1 MTTRAFEFDGRTVEV
16 GNADKVLF
24 PDIGLTE
31 GQLADYYARVAD
43 TIMPHL
49 KGRPISMQRFPNGID
64 KPGFYAKQ
72 APEHFPEWID
82 RVTIDVLESGEKQ
95 PQVVVN
101 RPEALVYLVD
111 QATITPHTWLSR
123 TEKLN
128 HPDKLIFDLDPPK
141 SFEAARVAAGHL
153 RALLDELALPTYLM
167 TTGSRG
173 LHVGVPLDGQSD
185 FDTVRDFAR
194 DLADGLAARHPKELT
209 TETRKAQR
217 RGRLFLD
224 YLRNAYAQTSV
235 PPYAVRARPGAP
247 VATPLTWDELDD
259 PDLDAGRYHV
269 DNVLERIARVG
280 DPWVDFYEGGVSLT
294 AARQRLNELI
304 TKSNA

>member
-1 MTTRAFEFDGRTVEV
+1 MSTRTFDFDGRSLKV
-16 GNADKVLF
+16 GNAGKVLF

-31 GQLADYYARVAD
+31 GGLAHYYSRVAD
-43 TIMPHL
+43 TMLPHL

-72 APEHFPEWID
+72 APDHFPEWID
-82 RVTIDVLESGEKQ
+82 RVTIRVLESGEEQ
-95 PQVVVN
+95 PQVVIN
-101 RPEALVYLVD
+101 NPATLVYLVD
-111 QATITPHTWLSR
+111 QATITPHTWLSC
-123 TEKLN
+123 TTDLN
-128 HPDKLIFDLDPPK
+128 HPDKLIFDLDPSK
-141 SFEAARVAAGHL
+141 TFESARAAARQL
-153 RALLDELALPTYLM
+153 RALLDELELPAYLM

-194 DLADGLAARHPKELT
+194 DLADALAARHPKELT

>member
-1 MTTRAFEFDGRTVEV
+1 MSTRTFDFDSRSVTV

-31 GQLADYYARVAD
+31 GQLAGYYARVAD
-43 TIMPHL
+43 TMLPHL
-49 KGRPISMQRFPNGID
+49 KGRPISMQRFPNGVN

-82 RVTIDVLESGEKQ
+82 RVTITVLESGEKQ
-95 PQVVVN
+95 PQVVIN
-101 RPEALVYLVD
+101 DAETLIYLVD

-123 TEKLN
+123 TTDLH

-141 SFEAARVAAGHL
+141 TFDSARAAARQVH
-153 RALLDELALPTYLM
+153 ALLDELGLPAYLM

-194 DLADGLAARHPKELT
+194 DLANALAARHPKELT
-209 TETRKAQR
+209 IETRKAQR

-224 YLRNAYAQTSV
+224 YLRNAYAQTAV
-235 PPYAVRARPGAP
+235 PPYAVRARPGAS

-259 PDLDAGRYHV
+259 PDLDSQSYHV
-269 DNVLERIARVG
+269 GNVLERIARIG
-280 DPWVDFYEGGVSLT
+280 DPWADFYKGGVSLT
-294 AARQRLNELI
+294 AARQRLKKV
-304 TKSNA
+304 TTHSND

>member
-24 PDIGLTE
+24 PDIGLIE

-173 LHVGVPLDGQSD
+173 LHVGVPLDGQAD
-185 FDTVRDFAR
+185 FDTVRNFAR
-194 DLADGLAARHPKELT
+194 DLADALTARHPDALT

-235 PPYAVRARPGAP
+235 PPYAVRARPGAT

-259 PDLDAGRYHV
+259 PELDSRRYHV
-269 DNVLERIARVG
+269 GNIFERIEQVG
-280 DPWVDFYEGGVSLT
+280 DPWADFYDNGVSLT
-294 AARQRLNELI
+294 AARRRPGELPALER
-304 TKSNA
+304 K

>member
-1 MTTRAFEFDGRTVEV
+1 MSTRTFDFDSRSVTV

-31 GQLADYYARVAD
+31 GQLSVYYARVAD
-43 TIMPHL
+43 TMLPHL
-49 KGRPISMQRFPNGID
+49 KGRPISMQRFPNGVN

-82 RVTIDVLESGEKQ
+82 RVTITVLESGEKQ
-95 PQVVVN
+95 PQVVIN
-101 RPEALVYLVD
+101 NAQTLIYLVD

-123 TEKLN
+123 TTDLH

-141 SFEAARVAAGHL
+141 PFDSTRAAARQVH
-153 RALLDELALPTYLM
+153 ALLDELGLPAYLM

-194 DLADGLAARHPKELT
+194 DMANALAARHPKELT
-209 TETRKAQR
+209 IETRKAQR

-224 YLRNAYAQTSV
+224 YLRNAYAQTAV
-235 PPYAVRARPGAP
+235 PPYAVRARPGAS

-259 PDLDAGRYHV
+259 PDLDSQSYHV
-269 DNVLERIARVG
+269 GNVLERIARIG
-280 DPWVDFYEGGVSLT
+280 DPWADFYKGGVSLT
-294 AARQRLNELI
+294 AARQRLKKV
-304 TKSNA
+304 TTHSND

>member
-1 MTTRAFEFDGRTVEV
+1 MSTRTFDFDSRSVTV

-31 GQLADYYARVAD
+31 GQLAGYYARVAD
-43 TIMPHL
+43 TMLPHL
-49 KGRPISMQRFPNGID
+49 KGRPISMQRFPNGVN

-82 RVTIDVLESGEKQ
+82 RVTITVLESGEKQ
-95 PQVVVN
+95 PQVVIN
-101 RPEALVYLVD
+101 NAQTLIYLVD

-123 TEKLN
+123 TTDLH

-141 SFEAARVAAGHL
+141 TFDSARAAARQVH
-153 RALLDELALPTYLM
+153 ALLDELGLPAYLM

-194 DLADGLAARHPKELT
+194 DLANALAARHPKELT
-209 TETRKAQR
+209 IETRKAQR

-224 YLRNAYAQTSV
+224 YLRNAYAQTAV
-235 PPYAVRARPGAP
+235 PPYAVRARPGAS

-259 PDLDAGRYHV
+259 PDLDSQSYHV
-269 DNVLERIARVG
+269 GNVLERIARIG
-280 DPWVDFYEGGVSLT
+280 DPWADFYKGGVSLT
-294 AARQRLNELI
+294 AARQRLKKV
-304 TKSNA
+304 TTHSND

>member
-1 MTTRAFEFDGRTVEV
+1 MSTRTFEFNGRSVEV

-24 PDIGLTE
+24 PDIDLTE
-31 GQLADYYARVAD
+31 GQLAGYYSRVAD
-43 TIMPHL
+43 TILPHL
-49 KGRPISMQRFPNGID
+49 RGRPISMQRFPNGVN

-72 APEHFPEWID
+72 APEYFPEWID
-82 RVTIDVLESGEKQ
+82 RVTITVLESGERQ
-95 PQVVVN
+95 PQVVIN
-101 RPEALVYLVD
+101 NPETLIYLVD
-111 QATITPHTWLSR
+111 QACITPHTWLSR
-123 TEKLN
+123 TADLH

-141 SFEAARVAAGHL
+141 TFESARAAARQV
-153 RALLDELALPTYLM
+153 RALLDELELPAYLM

-173 LHVGVPLDGQSD
+173 LHVGVLLDGQSD

-194 DLADGLAARHPKELT
+194 DLADALAARHPDQLT

-247 VATPLTWDELDD
+247 VATPLAWDELDD
-259 PDLDAGRYHV
+259 PDLDARRYHV
-269 DNVLERIARVG
+269 GNVLDRIARVG
-280 DPWVDFYEGGVSLT
+280 DPWADFYKGGISLT
-294 AARQRLNELI
+294 AARRRLNDV
-304 TKSNA
+304 TRKSSD

>member
-1 MTTRAFEFDGRTVEV
+1 MSTRTFDFDSRSVTV

-31 GQLADYYARVAD
+31 GQLAGYYARVAD
-43 TIMPHL
+43 TMLPHL
-49 KGRPISMQRFPNGID
+49 KGRPISMQRFPNGVN

-82 RVTIDVLESGEKQ
+82 RVTITVLESGEKQ
-95 PQVVVN
+95 PQVVIN
-101 RPEALVYLVD
+101 NAETLIYLVD
-111 QATITPHTWLSR
+111 QPTLTPDTWLSR
-123 TEKLN
+123 PADLH

-141 SFEAARVAAGHL
+141 TFDSARAAARQVH
-153 RALLDELALPTYLM
+153 ALLDELGLPAYLM

-194 DLADGLAARHPKELT
+194 DLANALAARHPKELT
-209 TETRKAQR
+209 IETRKAQR

-224 YLRNAYAQTSV
+224 YLRNAYAQTAV
-235 PPYAVRARPGAP
+235 PPYAVRARPGAS

-259 PDLDAGRYHV
+259 PDLDSQSYHV
-269 DNVLERIARVG
+269 GNVLERIARIG
-280 DPWVDFYEGGVSLT
+280 DPWADFYKGGVSLT
-294 AARQRLNELI
+294 AARQRLKKV
-304 TKSNA
+304 TTHSND

>member
-1 MTTRAFEFDGRTVEV
+1 MTTRTFDLDGRSVEV
-16 GNADKVLF
+16 GNADKALF
-24 PDIGLTE
+24 PDIALSE
-31 GQLADYYARVAD
+31 GQLAGYYSRVAE
-43 TIMPHL
+43 TMLPHL
-49 KGRPISMQRFPNGID
+49 KGRPISMQRFPNGVN

-82 RVTIDVLESGEKQ
+82 RVTIEVLESGEKQ

-101 RPEALVYLVD
+101 NAATLVYLVD

-123 TEKLN
+123 TTDLN

-141 SFEAARVAAGHL
+141 TFESARAAARQV
-153 RALLDELALPTYLM
+153 RALLDELELPAYLM

-194 DLADGLAARHPKELT
+194 DVADVLAARHPKELT

-259 PDLDAGRYHV
+259 PDLDARRYHIG
-269 DNVLERIARVG
+269 NVLERIERVG
-280 DPWVDFYEGGVSLT
+280 DPWADFYQSGVSLT
-294 AARQRLNELI
+294 AARQRLSKV
-304 TKSNA
+304 TAQSAR

>member
-1 MTTRAFEFDGRTVEV
+1 MTTRTFDLDGRSVEV
-16 GNADKVLF
+16 GNADKELF
-24 PDIGLTE
+24 PDIALSE
-31 GQLADYYARVAD
+31 GQLAGYYSRVAE
-43 TIMPHL
+43 TMLPHL
-49 KGRPISMQRFPNGID
+49 KGRPISMQRFPNGVN

-82 RVTIDVLESGEKQ
+82 RVTIEVLESGEKQ

-101 RPEALVYLVD
+101 NAATLVYLVD

-123 TEKLN
+123 TTDLN

-141 SFEAARVAAGHL
+141 TFESARAAARQV
-153 RALLDELALPTYLM
+153 RALLDELELPAYLM

-194 DLADGLAARHPKELT
+194 DVADVLAARHPKELT

-259 PDLDAGRYHV
+259 PDLDARRYHIG
-269 DNVLERIARVG
+269 NVLERIERVG
-280 DPWVDFYEGGVSLT
+280 DPWADFYQSGVSLT
-294 AARQRLNELI
+294 AARQRLSKV
-304 TKSNA
+304 TAQSAR

>member
-1 MTTRAFEFDGRTVEV
+1 MNTRSFDFDGRAIEV
-16 GNADKVLF
+16 GHADKVLF

-31 GQLADYYARVAD
+31 GQLADYYYRVAA
-43 TIMPHL
+43 TILPHVQ
-49 KGRPISMQRFPNGID
+49 GRPISMQRFPNGID

-82 RVTIDVLESGEKQ
+82 RVTIEVLESGEKQ
-95 PQVVVN
+95 PQVVIEK
-101 RPEALVYLVD
+101 PETLVYIVD

-123 TEKLN
+123 TADLN
-128 HPDKLIFDLDPPK
+128 HPDKLIFDLDPPQ
-141 SFEAARVAAGHL
+141 SFEAARATARYL
-153 RALLDELALPTYLM
+153 RALLDELKLPAYLM

-173 LHVGVPLDGQSD
+173 LHVGVPLDGRSD

-194 DLADGLAARHPKELT
+194 DLADALAARHPDELT

-217 RGRLFLD
+217 RGRPFLD

-247 VATPLTWDELDD
+247 VATPLTWEELDD
-259 PDLDAGRYHV
+259 PDLDSRRYHV
-269 DNVLERIARVG
+269 GNVLERIEQVG
-280 DPWVDFYEGGVSLT
+280 DPWADFYDHGVSL
-294 AARQRLNELI
+294 AAAHRRLDKLAAKHN
-304 TKSNA
+304 K

>member
-1 MTTRAFEFDGRTVEV
+1 
-16 GNADKVLF
+16 
-24 PDIGLTE
+24 
-31 GQLADYYARVAD
+31 
-43 TIMPHL
+43 
-49 KGRPISMQRFPNGID
+49 MQRFPNGVE

-82 RVTIDVLESGEKQ
+82 RVSIEVLESGEKQ
-95 PQVVVN
+95 PQVVIN
-101 RPEALVYLVD
+101 KPETLVYIVD

-123 TEKLN
+123 TADLN
-128 HPDKLIFDLDPPK
+128 RPDKLIFDLDPPK
-141 SFEAARVAAGHL
+141 SFEAARSAARRL
-153 RALLDELALPTYLM
+153 RPLLDELELPAYLM

-185 FDTVRDFAR
+185 FDAVRDFAR
-194 DLADGLAARHPKELT
+194 DLADALVARHPDELT

-235 PPYAVRARPGAP
+235 PPYAVRARSGAP

-259 PDLDAGRYHV
+259 PDLDSRRYHV
-269 DNVLERIARVG
+269 GNIFERIEKVG
-280 DPWVDFYEGGVSLT
+280 DPWADFYDHGISLT
-294 AARQRLNELI
+294 AARRRLGKLASK
-304 TKSNA
+304 TKG

>member
-1 MTTRAFEFDGRTVEV
+1 MSTRTFDFDSRSVTV

-31 GQLADYYARVAD
+31 GQLAGYYARVAD
-43 TIMPHL
+43 TMLPHL
-49 KGRPISMQRFPNGID
+49 KGRPISMQRFPNGVN

-82 RVTIDVLESGEKQ
+82 RVTITVLESGEKQ
-95 PQVVVN
+95 PQVVIN
-101 RPEALVYLVD
+101 NAETLIYLVD

-123 TEKLN
+123 TTDLH

-141 SFEAARVAAGHL
+141 TFDSARAAARQVH
-153 RALLDELALPTYLM
+153 ALLDELGLPAYLM

-194 DLADGLAARHPKELT
+194 DLANALAARHPKELT
-209 TETRKAQR
+209 IETRKAQR

-224 YLRNAYAQTSV
+224 YLRNAYAQTAV
-235 PPYAVRARPGAP
+235 PPYAVRARPGAT

-259 PDLDAGRYHV
+259 PDLDSQSYHV
-269 DNVLERIARVG
+269 GNVLERIARIG
-280 DPWVDFYEGGVSLT
+280 DPWADFYKGGVSLT
-294 AARQRLNELI
+294 AARQRLKKV
-304 TKSNA
+304 TTHSND

>member
-1 MTTRAFEFDGRTVEV
+1 MSTRTFDFDSRSVTV

-31 GQLADYYARVAD
+31 GQLAGYYARVAD
-43 TIMPHL
+43 TMLPHL
-49 KGRPISMQRFPNGID
+49 KGRPISMQRFPNGVN

-82 RVTIDVLESGEKQ
+82 RVTITVLESGEKQ
-95 PQVVVN
+95 PQVVIN
-101 RPEALVYLVD
+101 NAETLIYLVD

-123 TEKLN
+123 TTDLH

-141 SFEAARVAAGHL
+141 TFDSARAAARQVH
-153 RALLDELALPTYLM
+153 ALLDELGLPAYLM

-194 DLADGLAARHPKELT
+194 DLANALAARHPKELT
-209 TETRKAQR
+209 IETRKAQR

-224 YLRNAYAQTSV
+224 YLRNAYAQTAV
-235 PPYAVRARPGAP
+235 PPYAVRARPGAS

-259 PDLDAGRYHV
+259 PDLDSQSYHV
-269 DNVLERIARVG
+269 GNVLERIARIG
-280 DPWVDFYEGGVSLT
+280 DPWADFYKGGVSLT
-294 AARQRLNELI
+294 AARQRLKKV
-304 TKSNA
+304 TTHSND

>member
-1 MTTRAFEFDGRTVEV
+1 MSTRTFELDARTVEV
-16 GNADKVLF
+16 GNAGKVLF

-31 GQLADYYARVAD
+31 GDLAGYYARVAA
-43 TIMPHL
+43 TMLPHVQ
-49 KGRPISMQRFPNGID
+49 GRPISMQRFPNGVD
-64 KPGFYAKQ
+64 EPGFYAKQ
-72 APEHFPEWID
+72 APDYFPEWIE
-82 RVTIDVLESGEKQ
+82 RVTIEVLESGEKQ

-101 RPEALVYLVD
+101 DAATLVYLVD
-111 QATITPHTWLSR
+111 QASITPHTWLSR
-123 TEKLN
+123 TIDLN
-128 HPDKLIFDLDPPK
+128 RPDKLIFDLDPPK
-141 SFEAARVAAGHL
+141 SFETARAAARQV
-153 RALLDELALPTYLM
+153 RALLDELELPAYLM

-194 DLADGLAARHPKELT
+194 DLADALAARHPKALT

-235 PPYAVRARPGAP
+235 PPYAVRARPGAT

-259 PDLDAGRYHV
+259 PDLDSRRYHV
-269 DNVLERIARVG
+269 GNVLERIERRG
-280 DPWVDFYEGGVSLT
+280 DPWADFYRRGVSLA
-294 AARQRLNELI
+294 AARQRLDEL
-304 TKSNA
+304 TARRPK

>member
-1 MTTRAFEFDGRTVEV
+1 MSTHTFDFDSRSVTV

-31 GQLADYYARVAD
+31 GQLAGYYARVAD
-43 TIMPHL
+43 TMLPHL
-49 KGRPISMQRFPNGID
+49 KGRPISMQRFPNGVN

-82 RVTIDVLESGEKQ
+82 RVTITVLESGEKQ
-95 PQVVVN
+95 PQVVIN
-101 RPEALVYLVD
+101 NAETLIYLVD

-123 TEKLN
+123 TTDLH

-141 SFEAARVAAGHL
+141 TFDSARAAARQVH
-153 RALLDELALPTYLM
+153 ALLDELGLPAYLM

-194 DLADGLAARHPKELT
+194 DLANALAARHPKELT
-209 TETRKAQR
+209 IETRKAQR

-224 YLRNAYAQTSV
+224 YLRNAYAQTAV
-235 PPYAVRARPGAP
+235 PPYAVRARPGAS

-259 PDLDAGRYHV
+259 PDLDSQRYHV
-269 DNVLERIARVG
+269 GNVLERIARIG
-280 DPWVDFYEGGVSLT
+280 DPWADFYKGGVSLT
-294 AARQRLNELI
+294 AARQRLKKV
-304 TKSNA
+304 TTHSND

>member
-1 MTTRAFEFDGRTVEV
+1 MRNSRKSSSITRRRWS
-16 GNADKVLF
+16 
-24 PDIGLTE
+24 ISS
-31 GQLADYYARVAD
+31 
-43 TIMPHL
+43 I
-49 KGRPISMQRFPNGID
+49 RPR
-64 KPGFYAKQ
+64 
-72 APEHFPEWID
+72 
-82 RVTIDVLESGEKQ
+82 L
-95 PQVVVN
+95 
-101 RPEALVYLVD
+101 
-111 QATITPHTWLSR
+111 PHTWLSC
-123 TEKLN
+123 TTDLN
-128 HPDKLIFDLDPPK
+128 HPDKLIFDLDPSK
-141 SFEAARVAAGHL
+141 TFESARAAARQL
-153 RALLDELALPTYLM
+153 RALLDELELPAYLM

-259 PDLDAGRYHV
+259 PDLDARRYHV
-269 DNVLERIARVG
+269 GNVLERIARVG
-280 DPWVDFYEGGVSLT
+280 DPWADFYGKGVSLT
-294 AARQRLNELI
+294 AARRRLKKA
-304 TKSNA
+304 TAKGHD